1 MPRRRVRLL
10 AMESFLTRGYA
21 TGAGDENRTRMAS
34 LEGWGS
40 AIELHPHFH
49 DELRV
54 RGPGCVHGV
63 GATGLEPAIFC
74 SQSRRA
80 SRYATPRSSGMVQT
94 FRDECRARDC
104 DDQSSR
110 LSALHGRLAGV
121 SPPRRITAAQREP
134 SPGGSRSVRA
144 AITGVTSVPST
155 VEQLSPTRVKITVEA
170 PFADLKSSMD
180 KAYAEV
186 AKSVSIP
193 GFRRGK
199 VPPVVIDQRF
209 GRGVIIQEAFNDSW
223 QRFYGA
229 AVTENKLS
237 PLAQP
242 DVEVTK
248 LEDGDVIE
256 FTAEVDVRPEFELP
270 DFSTLQAQID
280 PLEVPDTL
288 VDQQLDVLRPATEGD
303 IVTIS
308 LLASRDGEPLEDA
321 AAEEVEYT
329 IGSGQMLDGLD
340 EAVTGLSAGE
350 SATFASTLVSG
361 PLKDEEADIQ
371 VTVTKVQTSELPD
384 ADDEFAQEAS
394 EFDTIEEL
402 RTNIKERLTRIARLE
417 QASQARDAVLET
429 LVGQVALGVPEH
441 LLNSEVDNR
450 RQQITEQL
458 GQAGL
463 TIEQYLAD
471 VGQEQTEDEFWADLE
486 ERSGQALKAQII
498 LDKVAEE
505 HSLEVDQNDFTQHI
519 VRKAQADGVP
529 PQQVADHLKE
539 HPHHIEEYMLEIR
552 RGKALAMIVES
563 ATVTDSNGSVI
574 ELAKLQEDGTYA
586 DSDAQPEDL
595 DAEAAE
601 EPTGEQVQNTG
612 S

>member
-1 MPRRRVRLL
+1 
-10 AMESFLTRGYA
+10 
-21 TGAGDENRTRMAS
+21 
-34 LEGWGS
+34 
-40 AIELHPHFH
+40 
-49 DELRV
+49 
-54 RGPGCVHGV
+54 
-63 GATGLEPAIFC
+63 
-74 SQSRRA
+74 
-80 SRYATPRSSGMVQT
+80 
-94 FRDECRARDC
+94 
-104 DDQSSR
+104 
-110 LSALHGRLAGV
+110 
-121 SPPRRITAAQREP
+121 
-134 SPGGSRSVRA
+134 
-144 AITGVTSVPST
+144 VPST
-155 VEQLSPTRVKITVEA
+155 VEQLSRTRVKITVEV
-170 PFADLKSSMD
+170 PFADLKPSMD

-186 AKSVSIP
+186 AKSVNIP

-209 GRGVIIQEAFNDSW
+209 GRGVIIQEAFNESW

-256 FTAEVDVRPEFELP
+256 FTAEVDVRPDFDLP
-270 DFSTLQAQID
+270 DFASLKAQVD
-280 PLEVPDTL
+280 ALDVPDTL
-288 VDQQLDVLRPATEGD
+288 VDQQLDVLRNRFGSRETVERPAADGD
-303 IVTIS
+303 IVTIN
-308 LLASRDGEPLEDA
+308 LVASRDGEPLADA
-321 AAEEVEYT
+321 TAEGVEFT

-371 VTVTKVQTSELPD
+371 VTVTKVQTAELPE

-402 RTNIKERLTRIARLE
+402 RTNIKDRLTGIARLD

-429 LVGQVALGVPEH
+429 LVGQVDIEVPEH
-441 LLNSEVDNR
+441 LLNSEIDTR
-450 RQQITEQL
+450 RNQITEQL
-458 GQAGL
+458 AQAGL
-463 TIEQYLAD
+463 TVEEYLAD
-471 VGQEQTEDEFWADLE
+471 TSQDQTEEEFWADLE
-486 ERSGQALKAQII
+486 ERSAQALSAQII

-505 HSLEVDQNDFTQHI
+505 QSLDVDQNDFTQHI

-552 RGKALAMIVES
+552 RGKALAVIVES
-563 ATVTDSNGSVI
+563 ATVTDSDGAVI
-574 ELAKLQEDGTYA
+574 ELAKLREDGSYA
-586 DSDAQPEDL
+586 DAED
-595 DAEAAE
+595 
-601 EPTGEQVQNTG
+601 EPTEEVEGVPVEQPSTGEDMEDQNA
-612 S
+612 

>member
-1 MPRRRVRLL
+1 M
-10 AMESFLTRGYA
+10 T
-21 TGAGDENRTRMAS
+21 S

-49 DELRV
+49 DK
-54 RGPGCVHGV
+54 RGPGGHSCVHGV

-80 SRYATPRSSGMVQT
+80 SHYATPRPSEMART
-94 FRDECRARDC
+94 FRDECRALDC
-104 DDQSSR
+104 ADQSSR
-110 LSALHGRLAGV
+110 QDPPYGRLAGV
-121 SPPRRITAAQREP
+121 GLPRRIAAAQREP
-134 SPGGSRSVRA
+134 SLGGSPTVRA

-155 VEQLSPTRVKITVEA
+155 VEQLSPTRVKITVEV
-170 PFADLKSSMD
+170 PFADLKPSMD

-186 AKSVSIP
+186 AKSVNIP

-229 AVTENKLS
+229 AVTENNLS

-256 FTAEVDVRPEFELP
+256 FTAEVDVRPDFDLP
-270 DFSTLQAQID
+270 DFSTLQAQVD
-280 PLEVPDTL
+280 ALEVPETL
-288 VDQQLDVLRPATEGD
+288 VDQQLDVLRDRFGSRETVERPAADGD
-303 IVTIS
+303 IVTIN
-308 LLASRDGEPLEDA
+308 LVASRDDEPLTDA
-321 AAEEVEYT
+321 TADDVEYT

-340 EAVTGLSAGE
+340 EAVIGLSAGD
-350 SATFASTLVSG
+350 SATFASKLVSG
-361 PLKDEEADIQ
+361 PWEDQEADIQ
-371 VTVTKVQTSELPD
+371 VTLTKVQTSELPD

-402 RTNIKERLTRIARLE
+402 RANIKDRLTQIARLE
-417 QASQARDAVLET
+417 QASQARDAVLEN
-429 LVGQVALGVPEH
+429 LVGQVAVDVPDH
-441 LLNSEVDNR
+441 LLNSEIDAR
-450 RQQITEQL
+450 RKQISEQL
-458 GQAGL
+458 TQAGL
-463 TIEQYLAD
+463 TVEQYLAD
-471 VGQEQTEDEFWADLE
+471 VGQDQTEDEFWADLE
-486 ERSGQALKAQII
+486 DRAAQALKAQII

-505 HSLEVDQNDFTQHI
+505 HALDVDQNDFSQHV

-563 ATVTDSNGSVI
+563 ATVTDSDGSVI

-586 DSDAQPEDL
+586 DSEALPQGL
-595 DAEAAE
+595 DSEPAV
-601 EPTGEQVQNTG
+601 EPTGEQAQSTG
-612 S
+612 A